1 MLVLD
6 SLLRGALIAQWC
18 LLAGLF
24 YRHKAHSLSAL
35 FGLLLML
42 GLCCQTLE
50 SMAALRLILPMPV
63 QAVLAGIATA
73 NSVLAW
79 QWILSLFNDQFR
91 WRKIHALWWLA
102 VFALAFCN
110 FPLGGPWSFHP
121 ASFTH
126 ALQRLVPLLFAISSL
141 WAVWANR
148 DADLVAARRRLRW
161 VLLGGSLCYVLVT
174 ASLRLTLGSGTLPP
188 QWAILDS
195 LLLLIVTSLSLY
207 LVLREA
213 NLFTDW
219 LPKVSVPRETA
230 AIASSA
236 WIETDRLKIPLI
248 EAWVQQEKA
257 YRRADFQLT
266 DVATALGLPEYRAR
280 KLIHE
285 GLGFRN
291 FNAFVNHYRLQEVKA
306 KLSDPHFQ
314 NESILNLAL
323 EAGFGSLAPFN
334 KAFKLQ
340 EEMTPSEFRRR
351 AQPNASRTDG
361 FLK

>member
-1 MLVLD
+1 MLALD

-24 YRHKAHSLSAL
+24 YRHKAHSSSAF
-35 FGLLLML
+35 FGVLLML

-50 SMAALRLILPMPV
+50 SMAALRHVLPLPI

-79 QWILSLFNDQFR
+79 QWILSLFDDQFR
-91 WRKIHALWWLA
+91 WRRIHVCLWLA
-102 VFALAFCN
+102 VFALALFN
-110 FPLGGPWSFHP
+110 FPLGWALSLPQS
-121 ASFTH
+121 SFTH
-126 ALQRLVPLLFAISSL
+126 PLQRLVPLLFAASAL

-161 VLLGGSLCYVLVT
+161 VLLAGSLCYVLVT
-174 ASLRLTLGSGTLPP
+174 ASLRLYLASGTLPL

-195 LLLLIVTSLSLY
+195 LLLLLVTSASLY
-207 LVLREA
+207 LLLREA
-213 NLFTDW
+213 NLFGGL
-219 LPKVSVPRETA
+219 LPKA
-230 AIASSA
+230 AVTTEAQTNA
-236 WIETDRLKIPLI
+236 TPTWIDTDLEKVPLI

-257 YRRADFQLT
+257 YRRADFQLA
-266 DVATALGLPEYRAR
+266 DVATALGLPEYRTR

-291 FNAFVNHYRLQEVKA
+291 FNEFVNHYRIEEVKA
-306 KLSDPHFQ
+306 RLADPQ
-314 NESILNLAL
+314 RQGDSILTLAL

-334 KAFKLQ
+334 KAFKLR
-340 EEMTPSEFRRR
+340 EGITPSEFRRR
-351 AQPNASRTDG
+351 AQPNAHNAD
-361 FLK
+361 

>member
-1 MLVLD
+1 
-6 SLLRGALIAQWC
+6 
-18 LLAGLF
+18 
-24 YRHKAHSLSAL
+24 
-35 FGLLLML
+35 
-42 GLCCQTLE
+42 
-50 SMAALRLILPMPV
+50 
-63 QAVLAGIATA
+63 
-73 NSVLAW
+73 
-79 QWILSLFNDQFR
+79 
-91 WRKIHALWWLA
+91 
-102 VFALAFCN
+102 
-110 FPLGGPWSFHP
+110 
-121 ASFTH
+121 
-126 ALQRLVPLLFAISSL
+126 
-141 WAVWANR
+141 VWANR